1 MDDMRHSR
9 GTYSYPTV
17 GSYPTDG
24 SPSLRED
31 LAAPEGNVYF
41 AGEATSNN
49 HPSTVIGA
57 MESGLRAAGEIDADH
72 DPVSEPTPT
81 PTATPTATPTPSP
94 EKECR
99 CVPTGVSPTN
109 NLATLR
115 QTTTGGSRSTQ
126 TKNVTV
132 SLKARERTK
141 GACRSGMDALSIR
154 LHMVD
159 DDGDVILD
167 ETRTGLTCNR
177 RIRRQKFMATY
188 EVENCAGSVPP
199 ERNSVGEVTVTATT
213 EDGELIASRTL
224 KCRK

>member
-1 MDDMRHSR
+1 MLAEPV
-9 GTYSYPTV
+9 GTA
-17 GSYPTDG
+17 
-24 SPSLRED
+24 L
-31 LAAPEGNVYF
+31 YF
-41 AGEATSNN
+41 AGAPTHNSWA
-49 HPSTVIGA
+49 STVVGA
-57 MESGLRAAGEIDADH
+57 MDSGLRAAGEIDADH
-72 DPVSEPTPT
+72 DPVPEPTPT
-81 PTATPTATPTPSP
+81 ATPTAMPTPTATPTPSP

-99 CVPTGVSPTN
+99 CVPAGVSPIN

-132 SLKARERTK
+132 SLKARERTR
-141 GACRSGMDALSIR
+141 GACRSGMDALSVR
-154 LHMVD
+154 LRMVD

-199 ERNSVGEVTVTATT
+199 ERNSAGEVTVTATT